1 MTSLRILWQV
11 HLLHLHVYNYIY
23 MHCTCNNVDSRI
35 APDLA
40 KAAGILPPPSPS
52 SPSSPLP
59 LLSLLSLPPLPPSSP
74 SLLSLPPLPPSSPSL
89 PSPPSPPL
97 PPFPSLL
104 SPSPQSYVFPGMT
117 VINKAMAPLENTT
130 LLTSQYFLCQGM
142 LYACFNER

>member
-11 HLLHLHVYNYIY
+11 HLLHLHVYT
-23 MHCTCNNVDSRI
+23 CTVHVI
-35 APDLA
+35 TLILA
-40 KAAGILPPPSPS
+40 LHQTWQKQLGYYLPPPPPLPPPPSLSFPS
-52 SPSSPLP
+52 SP
-59 LLSLLSLPPLPPSSP
+59 SLLSLPPLPPSSP
-74 SLLSLPPLPPSSPSL
+74 SLLSLPPL
-89 PSPPSPPL
+89 PPSPPL